1 MGYAGAIIFAEGD
14 SFGLHVA
21 PSAAE
26 LGSTV
31 AKALE
36 KVA

>member
-1 MGYAGAIIFAEGD
+1 MR

-31 AKALE
+31 AKALA

>member
-1 MGYAGAIIFAEGD
+1 MRSAG
-14 SFGLHVA
+14 LTVV

-31 AKALE
+31 ASVLARKSQRP
-36 KVA
+36 VAAR